1 MRMLYLIV
9 ISLSL
14 ITGCNNNNK
23 EVAENQNQ
31 NIVQVK
37 NTNIPEVDRSTGQD
51 IAQHLVDLTTS
62 IPNVKDATAVVLGPF
77 AFVGIDVDS
86 NMERSQV
93 GSLKYTVA
101 ESLKKDPHGAR
112 AVVIADPDIT
122 ARLKEIAEDI
132 ENGAPIQGIANELA
146 DISGRLMPEIPADI
160 VEPKS
165 KTEAVDD
172 PKKQLNKSESKQL
185 ENKQNEESKEHLQK
199 HKD

>member
-1 MRMLYLIV
+1 MRVLYLIV
-9 ISLSL
+9 ISLFL

-23 EVAENQNQ
+23 EVAENQDQ

-51 IAQHLVDLTTS
+51 IAQHLVDLTSS

-86 NMERSQV
+86 DMERSQV

>member
-1 MRMLYLIV
+1 MRILYLIV
-9 ISLSL
+9 ISLFL
-14 ITGCNNNNK
+14 ISGCNNNNK
-23 EVAENQNQ
+23 EVAENQKQ

-37 NTNIPEVDRSTGQD
+37 NTNIPEIDRSTGQD

-77 AFVGIDVDS
+77 ALVGIDVDA
-86 NMERSQV
+86 NIERSQV
-93 GSLKYTVA
+93 GSIKYTVA

-172 PKKQLNKSESKQL
+172 PKKQLDKPESKQL
-185 ENKQNEESKEHLQK
+185 ENKQNEESKEHLKQ

>member
-1 MRMLYLIV
+1 MRMLYLMV
-9 ISLSL
+9 ISLFL

-31 NIVQVK
+31 NVVQVK

-51 IAQHLVDLTTS
+51 IAQHLVDLTAS

-185 ENKQNEESKEHLQK
+185 ENKQNEESKEHLQQ

>member
-1 MRMLYLIV
+1 MRILYLIV
-9 ISLSL
+9 ISLFL

-31 NIVQVK
+31 NLVQVK
-37 NTNIPEVDRSTGQD
+37 NTNIPEIDRSTGQD

-77 AFVGIDVDS
+77 AFVGIDVDA
-86 NMERSQV
+86 NIERSQV
-93 GSLKYTVA
+93 GSIKYTVA

-172 PKKQLNKSESKQL
+172 PKKQLDKPESKQL
-185 ENKQNEESKEHLQK
+185 ENKQNEESKEHLKQ

>member
-1 MRMLYLIV
+1 MRILYFIIFTLF
-9 ISLSL
+9 L
-14 ITGCNNNNK
+14 ITGCNNTNK
-23 EVAENQNQ
+23 EVAETQDQ

-51 IAQHLVDLTTS
+51 IAQHLVDLTSS
-62 IPNVKDATAVVLGPF
+62 IPNVRDATAVVLGPF

-86 NMERSQV
+86 DMERSQV

-185 ENKQNEESKEHLQK
+185 ENKQNEESKEHLKQ

>member
-1 MRMLYLIV
+1 MRILYLIV
-9 ISLSL
+9 ISLFL
-14 ITGCNNNNK
+14 ISGCNNNNK

-31 NIVQVK
+31 NLVRVK

-51 IAQHLVDLTTS
+51 IAQHLVDLTS
-62 IPNVKDATAVVLGPF
+62 RIPNVKDATAVVLGPF

-86 NMERSQV
+86 DMERSQV

-165 KTEAVDD
+165 KKESTQD
-172 PKKQLNKSESKQL
+172 PKKQLNESEGKKL
-185 ENKQNEESKEHLQK
+185 ENKQDEQSNH

>member
-1 MRMLYLIV
+1 MRILYLIV
-9 ISLSL
+9 ISLL
-14 ITGCNNNNK
+14 IITGCNNNNK

-86 NMERSQV
+86 DMERSQV

-165 KTEAVDD
+165 KTDAVDD
-172 PKKQLNKSESKQL
+172 PKKQLNKSESKTL
-185 ENKQNEESKEHLQK
+185 ENKQNEESKEHLQQ

>member
-1 MRMLYLIV
+1 MRILYLIV
-9 ISLSL
+9 ISLFL
-14 ITGCNNNNK
+14 ISGCNNNNK

-31 NIVQVK
+31 NLVRVK

-51 IAQHLVDLTTS
+51 IAQHLVDLTSS

-86 NMERSQV
+86 DMERSQV

-165 KTEAVDD
+165 KKESTQD
-172 PKKQLNKSESKQL
+172 PKKQLNESEGKKL
-185 ENKQNEESKEHLQK
+185 ENKQDEQSNH

>member
-1 MRMLYLIV
+1 MRILYLII
-9 ISLSL
+9 ISLFL

-23 EVAENQNQ
+23 DVAKNQDQ

-86 NMERSQV
+86 DMERSQV

-165 KTEAVDD
+165 KKESTQD
-172 PKKQLNKSESKQL
+172 PKKQLNESEGNKL
-185 ENKQNEESKEHLQK
+185 ENKQDEQSNHY
-199 HKD
+199 KD

>member
-1 MRMLYLIV
+1 MRILYLIV
-9 ISLSL
+9 ISLFL
-14 ITGCNNNNK
+14 ISGCNNNNK

-37 NTNIPEVDRSTGQD
+37 NTNIPEIDRSTGQD

-77 AFVGIDVDS
+77 ALVGIDVDA
-86 NMERSQV
+86 NIERSQV
-93 GSLKYTVA
+93 GSIKYTVA

-172 PKKQLNKSESKQL
+172 PKKQLDKPESKQL
-185 ENKQNEESKEHLQK
+185 ENKQNEESKEHLKQ

>member
-1 MRMLYLIV
+1 MRILYFIV
-9 ISLSL
+9 ISLL
-14 ITGCNNNNK
+14 IISGCNNNK
-23 EVAENQNQ
+23 EVAENQDQ

-37 NTNIPEVDRSTGQD
+37 NTNIPKVDRSTGQD
-51 IAQHLVDLTTS
+51 IAQHLVDLTSS

-132 ENGAPIQGIANELA
+132 KNGAPIQGIANELA

-172 PKKQLNKSESKQL
+172 QKKQLDSSESKKL
-185 ENKQNEESKEHLQK
+185 ENKQNEESKEHLK
-199 HKD
+199 HHKD

>member
-1 MRMLYLIV
+1 MRMFYLIV
-9 ISLSL
+9 ISLFL

-31 NIVQVK
+31 NVVQVK
-37 NTNIPEVDRSTGQD
+37 NTNIPKVDRSTGQD
-51 IAQHLVDLTTS
+51 IAQHLVNLTSS

-86 NMERSQV
+86 KMERSEV

-122 ARLKEIAEDI
+122 ARLKEISEDI
-132 ENGAPIQGIANELA
+132 KNGAPIQGIANELA

-165 KTEAVDD
+165 KKDAVED
-172 PKKQLNKSESKQL
+172 PKKQLNKSEGKKL
-185 ENKQNEESKEHLQK
+185 ENNQDEQSNHL
-199 HKD
+199 KD

>member
-1 MRMLYLIV
+1 MQLLCLIV
-9 ISLSL
+9 ISLFL

-31 NIVQVK
+31 NVVQVK

-51 IAQHLVDLTTS
+51 IAQHLVNLTTS

-77 AFVGIDVDS
+77 AFVGIDVDA
-86 NMERSQV
+86 NMDRSQV
-93 GSLKYTVA
+93 GSIKYTVA
-101 ESLKKDPHGAR
+101 ESLKKDPNGAR

-132 ENGAPIQGIANELA
+132 KNGEPIQGIANELA

-160 VEPKS
+160 IEPKS

-172 PKKQLNKSESKQL
+172 PKKQLDKSESKKL
-185 ENKQNEESKEHLQK
+185 ENKQNEESKEHLQQ

>member
-1 MRMLYLIV
+1 MRILYLII
-9 ISLSL
+9 ISLFL
-14 ITGCNNNNK
+14 ITGCNNNNNK
-23 EVAENQNQ
+23 DVARNQDQ

-86 NMERSQV
+86 DMERSQV

-165 KTEAVDD
+165 KKESTQD
-172 PKKQLNKSESKQL
+172 PKKQLNKSESKKL
-185 ENKQNEESKEHLQK
+185 ENKQDEQSNHY
-199 HKD
+199 KD

>member
-1 MRMLYLIV
+1 MRILYLII
-9 ISLSL
+9 ISLFL
-14 ITGCNNNNK
+14 ITGCNNNNNK
-23 EVAENQNQ
+23 DVAKNQDQ

-62 IPNVKDATAVVLGPF
+62 IPNVNDATAVVLGPF

-86 NMERSQV
+86 DMERSEV

-165 KTEAVDD
+165 KKESTQD
-172 PKKQLNKSESKQL
+172 PKKQLNESEGNKL
-185 ENKQNEESKEHLQK
+185 ENKQDEQSNHY
-199 HKD
+199 KD

>member
-1 MRMLYLIV
+1 MRILYLII
-9 ISLSL
+9 ISLFL

-23 EVAENQNQ
+23 DVAKNQDQ

-86 NMERSQV
+86 DMERSQV

-165 KTEAVDD
+165 KKESTQD
-172 PKKQLNKSESKQL
+172 PKKQLNESEGKKL
-185 ENKQNEESKEHLQK
+185 ENKQDEQSNH